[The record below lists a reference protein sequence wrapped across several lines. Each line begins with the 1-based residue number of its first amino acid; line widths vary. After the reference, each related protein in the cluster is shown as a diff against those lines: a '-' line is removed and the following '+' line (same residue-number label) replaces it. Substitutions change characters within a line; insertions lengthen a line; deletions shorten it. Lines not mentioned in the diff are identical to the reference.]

1 MMKKY
6 LKELII
12 FILQLCML
20 YIFPM
25 LAGPTDAIGMVFGI
39 IIATLILSFVLGII
53 SGNTI
58 KFLYPIIVAVTFIP
72 TVMIYYN
79 SSALIHT
86 VWYLFV
92 SGIGVF
98 VGSFIHFCKEG
109 K

>member
-1 MMKKY
+1 MKKY

-12 FILQLCML
+12 FILQLCMF

-25 LAGPTDAIGMVFGI
+25 FAGPSDAIGMVFGI

-58 KFLYPIIVAVTFIP
+58 KFLYPIITAVAFIP
-72 TVMIYYN
+72 SVMIYYN
-79 SSALIHT
+79 GTAMIHAI
-86 VWYLFV
+86 WYLLV
-92 SGIGVF
+92 SGVGVF
-98 VGSFIHFCKEG
+98 LGSFIHFCRHG